1 MTKVCIVHWCQ
12 GAGHAARSIPVAQE
26 LEERGC
32 DVSLEGG
39 GPGQIF
45 TEMNGYGS
53 STYEFEQVPVI
64 DKSLR
69 SVIVRGL
76 AEVLP
81 SALKRLR
88 TSFQFLRDEE
98 PDLIITDDH
107 TTIIAASLMRKKF
120 YTVNHVRPDFFNGL
134 EKLAADLFDSFST
147 LAGNEIFFTCLWSH
161 EEGKDSVEYVNP
173 LAQQGEGDVEPYDV
187 LLIPG
192 SFGSGFSELRDRLEK
207 KNLDVRTVG
216 DDDWETKP
224 SMSPYTEAAGCVVC
238 TGFSSIADSVVAN
251 TPCVVYPNLH
261 MQEKLAQQIDRRNI
275 SGIETAYSEQEVIDS
290 VTSMLK
296 SSYDT
301 PQFSNGAKEI
311 ADYVLDHEEHKL
323 NAGEDAQ

>member
-53 STYEFEQVPVI
+53 SNHEFEQVPVI

-69 SVIVRGL
+69 SIAVRGL
-76 AEVLP
+76 TEVLP

-88 TSFQFLRDEE
+88 TSFRFLRDED

-107 TTIIAASLMRKKF
+107 TTIIAASLMRKEF
-120 YTVNHVRPDFFNGL
+120 YTVNHVRPDFFDGL
-134 EKLAADLFDSFST
+134 ESLAADLFDSLST
-147 LAGNEIFFTCLWSH
+147 FVGNEIFFTCLWSH
-161 EEGKDSVEYVNP
+161 ESGKDSVEYVNP

-192 SFGSGFSELRDRLEK
+192 SFGSGFSELRGQLEK
-207 KNLDVRTVG
+207 KNLDVKTVG

-224 SMSPYTEAAGCVVC
+224 SMSPYTEAARCVVC
-238 TGFSSIADSVVAN
+238 TGFSSIADSVVAG

-261 MQEKLAQQIDRRNI
+261 MQEKLAQQIDKRDI
-275 SGIETAYSEQEVIDS
+275 KGVETAYSKQEAVDS
-290 VTSMLK
+290 VNSMLK
-296 SSYDT
+296 NSCDS
-301 PQFSNGAKEI
+301 PQFSNGAEEI
-311 ADYVLDHEEHKL
+311 ADYVLDNENPRPEI
-323 NAGEDAQ
+323 GGDT